1 MEFIR
6 KEPFVKDNKVVSIV
20 VGATEIDGDYSA
32 YIDASC
38 SIDEADQKALS
49 AWTESEVDDFCDECA
64 EDHDWQTALDSQIQ
78 SKKDAPVPES
88 FPFA

>member
-1 MEFIR
+1 MDFVR

-20 VGATEIDGDYSA
+20 VGATEVDGDYSA
-32 YIDASC
+32 YIDRVC
-38 SIDEADQKALS
+38 QIDEEDQKALS

-64 EDHDWQTALDSQIQ
+64 EEHNWQETLDNQVQAKSN
-78 SKKDAPVPES
+78 APVPES

>member
-1 MEFIR
+1 MDFTR

-20 VGATEIDGDYSA
+20 VGATEVDGDYSA
-32 YIDASC
+32 YIDTVC
-38 SIDEADQKALS
+38 QIDEEDQKALS

>member
-1 MEFIR
+1 MDFVR

-20 VGATEIDGDYSA
+20 VGATEVDGDYSA
-32 YIDASC
+32 YIDRSC
-38 SIDEADQKALS
+38 PIDAADQKALS

-64 EDHDWQTALDSQIQ
+64 EHHNWQEILDTAIQ
-78 SKKDAPVPES
+78 GKKDAAVPEK

>member
-1 MEFIR
+1 MEFVR

-20 VGATEIDGDYSA
+20 VGATEVDGDYSA
-32 YIDASC
+32 YIDIVC
-38 SIDEADQKALS
+38 QIDEEDQKALS

-64 EDHDWQTALDSQIQ
+64 EDHDWQTILGAQIQ